1 MDPLDDLKRDINAV
15 MVGVTLPEN
24 LSSFVR
30 IILLACCNMLWRSSM
45 KNVLQDNYVLIVDD
59 DPDAREVLTDIVEN
73 LRLNARSAEDGR
85 EALETAYNEPPALI
99 LLDLMMPRMDGF
111 STLAR
116 LRSIPG
122 TRRVPVIV
130 VTACG
135 NDGRHMLMLPGVT
148 DVVPK
153 GSFTVES
160 MTRLI
165 AKILDLNSYRAVST
179 GVISP
184 PPVISGESY
193 S

>member
-1 MDPLDDLKRDINAV
+1 MNASQ
-15 MVGVTLPEN
+15 N
-24 LSSFVR
+24 
-30 IILLACCNMLWRSSM
+30 
-45 KNVLQDNYVLIVDD
+45 NYVLIVDD
-59 DPDAREVLTDIVEN
+59 DPDAREVLSDIVES
-73 LRLNARSAEDGR
+73 LGLKVQTAEDGR
-85 EALETAYNEPPALI
+85 IALETAYSEPPALI

-116 LRSIPG
+116 LRGIPG

-148 DVVPK
+148 EVVPK

-165 AKILDLNSYRAVST
+165 SRTLDLKPNHTAPIEVVADQIMPGVFASAVGS
-179 GVISP
+179 
-184 PPVISGESY
+184 
-193 S
+193 